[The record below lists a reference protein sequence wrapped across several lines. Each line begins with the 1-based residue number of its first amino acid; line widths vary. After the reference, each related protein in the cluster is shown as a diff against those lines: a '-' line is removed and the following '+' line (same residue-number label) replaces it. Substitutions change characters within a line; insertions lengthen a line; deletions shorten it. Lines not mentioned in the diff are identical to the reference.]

1 MPVSVY
7 ILGLTGGIGSGKS
20 TVAGLLSAHGAG
32 VVDTDAIAHQ
42 LTAPGGRA
50 INAIRKR
57 LGDQFI
63 GPDGALDRAATR
75 NRVFADATLKQ
86 QLEAILHPLISE
98 EVDILLRS
106 THVLTA
112 AYAVLVVP
120 LLFEGLTYRERLQ
133 RTLLVDCPVASQ
145 LDRVTRRAGV
155 DRRVAERI
163 VNAQLP
169 RSVRLQLADD
179 LLWNGDGIDVLE
191 PQVTLLHQRYVQRA
205 KLHP

>member
-1 MPVSVY
+1 MPATVY

-20 TVAGLLSAHGAG
+20 TVAGLLSSLGAS

-50 INAIRKR
+50 IEAIQKR

-63 GPDGALDRAATR
+63 GADGALDRAAAR
-75 NRVFADATLKQ
+75 NSVFGDAALKR
-86 QLEAILHPLISE
+86 QLEEILHPMISE
-98 EVDILLRS
+98 EVDIALRS
-106 THVLTA
+106 DHVCTA

-120 LLFEGLTYRERLQ
+120 LLFEGLTYRERLR

-145 LDRVTRRAGV
+145 IARVTHRAGV
-155 DRRVAERI
+155 DRRLAERI

-179 LLWNGDGIDVLE
+179 LLWNGEGIDALE
-191 PQVTLLHQRYVQRA
+191 SQVRIFHQRYVRHS
-205 KLHP
+205 KLLP

>member
-1 MPVSVY
+1 MPATVY

-20 TVAGLLSAHGAG
+20 TVAGLLSSLGAS

-42 LTAPGGRA
+42 LTAPGGCA
-50 INAIRKR
+50 IEAIRKR

-63 GPDGALDRAATR
+63 GADGALDRAAAR
-75 NRVFADATLKQ
+75 NSVFADAALKR
-86 QLEAILHPLISE
+86 QLEEILHPMISE
-98 EVDILLRS
+98 EVDIALRS
-106 THVLTA
+106 DHVCTA

-120 LLFEGLTYRERLQ
+120 LLFEGLTYRERLR

-145 LDRVTRRAGV
+145 IARVTRRAGV

-163 VNAQLP
+163 INAQLP

-179 LLWNGDGIDVLE
+179 LLWNGGGIDALE
-191 PQVTLLHQRYVQRA
+191 SRVMLLHQRYVQHST
-205 KLHP
+205 LFP